1 MRISDWSSD
10 VCSSDLVDAA
20 LYPIPPWQPA
30 SGFTV
35 DRALI
40 YAMMRQDSGFNTRAL
55 SPDGARGLM
64 QLMPRTARYLAQHR
78 RSHRNARHEL
88 YDPRLTLDPSPT
100 SLPPPLTPARLPGHQ
115 FPLHTPQ
122 TRRYHGNARHE
133 LYDPSL
139 NLDLGQRYIAYLLVH
154 ERVQGD
160 LFRLT
165 TAYNGGPGNLGKW
178 ERAIQADGDPL
189 LFIEALLSKETRL
202 FIERVLTNLWIYRH
216 RLGQP
221 RSEEHTP
228 ELTSQM
234 RIPYTVFC

>member
-1 MRISDWSSD
+1 MR
-10 VCSSDLVDAA
+10 
-20 LYPIPPWQPA
+20 
-30 SGFTV
+30 
-35 DRALI
+35 
-40 YAMMRQDSGFNTRAL
+40 RQEAGFNTRAL

-64 QLMPRTARYLAQHR
+64 QLMPRTASYIAQ
-78 RSHRNARHEL
+78 N
-88 YDPRLTLDPSPT
+88 
-100 SLPPPLTPARLPGHQ
+100 
-115 FPLHTPQ
+115 
-122 TRRYHGNARHE
+122 RRYHGNARHE

-189 LFIEALLSKETRL
+189 LFIEALPSKETRL